1 MKFED
6 FLNEKKSIVLKRQYT
21 ENHPSITAGLT
32 ASVRNKMIEALAD
45 GKLTQEEF
53 NTILSE
59 FSNDS
64 KRWMT
69 RNAKYFNV
77 SEDGVTLSR
86 FGKRVLKTFAINENE
101 SFILESTRSQIGI
114 IDRRGV
120 IQSTYVHSDG
130 YPEGVGQMAKD
141 HFSDT
146 KKMKELLKLGKNGI
160 SYLEPGI
167 EGGKGHHFNSPIDG
181 QTVFYGRDRGE
192 KTYNMIQKRSLE
204 DLYGYLQDVANDGAE
219 YVYLWDEKEK
229 EWKYAIAKTK
239 DGRELG
245 LQVLES
251 ELIEESIVEDGDGH
265 VHFIVKDE
273 AAAEKLA
280 DAIEE
285 DNLGDCDFYPEDGK
299 IYLRVSFNGYR
310 KADANLKKVEKLVGM
325 KAQAGSPEIW
335 AADESVDEV
344 SEKHVAPETYN
355 IDRNYE
361 EEGSR
366 FRSTPFDE
374 LKSRQLG
381 KPDFKGGKFKDI
393 EVEQFFARLAGSCD
407 GPRLVKVLK
416 GFDKHGK
423 KYKQSGDNMETYQD
437 WITSAMVRCGFMV
450 EGVIQEHLIKET
462 EDNTKPQPTLESF
475 GEFIASLNEEAVNEW
490 GSSDNYAMSEVIHH
504 MIRKPKNMPSP
515 FDKKL
520 RDAAESAVDRYW
532 EEWDEYKTNYDDL
545 VDNAVRTYLRHFH
558 REEFKLA
565 QRMFDPVESN
575 SIEVGEDI
583 NEAFKSA
590 KLAQLFNTK
599 ISGSW
604 SSSLK
609 DLPEAFY
616 NMANVALDKVEDED
630 IIDMSATEAHST
642 TRKDKNNRYVIFYVV
657 DQEKE
662 NPYADYEGQKTIPAG
677 ILAIV
682 KGNNFQGMTWGRSSY
697 SRRRTLASS
706 EPADSVGINKKYKG
720 WDSTGL
726 YNPKRISEVADRAIV
741 LDISA
746 LGDKY
751 STAGKKAARANAKK
765 GAIAF
770 KSDRDFKK
778 ENISRY
784 KGILADKASK
794 LPLDQMVKD
803 AIDTMAEQ
811 IKQGIA
817 KNEIENGSPII
828 GRDPRGRGVK
838 MRDASNHMSN
848 ILSDFEDYVR
858 YSNEAQSGLTSSHYY
873 EERIKQEAKSLKDR
887 IAKVEKMDYVW

>member
-181 QTVFYGRDRGE
+181 QTVFYGRDRGQ

-204 DLYGYLQDVANDGAE
+204 DLYDYLQDVANDGAE

-251 ELIEESIVEDGDGH
+251 EIINENVIKEGDGH
-265 VHFIVKDE
+265 VHFIVK
-273 AAAEKLA
+273 
-280 DAIEE
+280 
-285 DNLGDCDFYPEDGK
+285 
-299 IYLRVSFNGYR
+299 
-310 KADANLKKVEKLVGM
+310 
-325 KAQAGSPEIW
+325 
-335 AADESVDEV
+335 DEV

-630 IIDMSATEAHST
+630 IIDMSATEAHAIT
-642 TRKDKNNRYVIFYVV
+642 KKDKDNRYVIFYVV
-657 DQEKE
+657 DQQKE

-682 KGNNFQGMTWGRSSY
+682 KGNNFQGMVWGR
-697 SRRRTLASS
+697 RHAARARTLASS
-706 EPADSVGINKKYKG
+706 DPAYSVGINKKYKG

-741 LDISA
+741 LDVA
-746 LGDKY
+746 VLRDKY

-803 AIDTMAEQ
+803 AIDIMAEQ

>member
-181 QTVFYGRDRGE
+181 QTVFYGRDRGQ

-204 DLYGYLQDVANDGAE
+204 DLYDYLQDVANDGAE

-251 ELIEESIVEDGDGH
+251 EIINENVIKEGDGH
-265 VHFIVKDE
+265 VHFIVK
-273 AAAEKLA
+273 
-280 DAIEE
+280 
-285 DNLGDCDFYPEDGK
+285 
-299 IYLRVSFNGYR
+299 
-310 KADANLKKVEKLVGM
+310 
-325 KAQAGSPEIW
+325 
-335 AADESVDEV
+335 DEV

-630 IIDMSATEAHST
+630 IIDMSATEAHAIT
-642 TRKDKNNRYVIFYVV
+642 KKDKDNRYVIFYVV
-657 DQEKE
+657 DQQKE

-682 KGNNFQGMTWGRSSY
+682 KGNNFQGMVWGR
-697 SRRRTLASS
+697 RH
-706 EPADSVGINKKYKG
+706 
-720 WDSTGL
+720 
-726 YNPKRISEVADRAIV
+726 
-741 LDISA
+741 
-746 LGDKY
+746 
-751 STAGKKAARANAKK
+751 AARAPNFS
-765 GAIAF
+765 I
-770 KSDRDFKK
+770 
-778 ENISRY
+778 
-784 KGILADKASK
+784 
-794 LPLDQMVKD
+794 
-803 AIDTMAEQ
+803 
-811 IKQGIA
+811 
-817 KNEIENGSPII
+817 
-828 GRDPRGRGVK
+828 
-838 MRDASNHMSN
+838 
-848 ILSDFEDYVR
+848 
-858 YSNEAQSGLTSSHYY
+858 
-873 EERIKQEAKSLKDR
+873 
-887 IAKVEKMDYVW
+887 

>member
-181 QTVFYGRDRGE
+181 QTVFYGRDRGQ

-204 DLYGYLQDVANDGAE
+204 DLYDYLQDVANDGAE

-251 ELIEESIVEDGDGH
+251 EIINENVIKEGDGH
-265 VHFIVKDE
+265 VHFIVK
-273 AAAEKLA
+273 
-280 DAIEE
+280 
-285 DNLGDCDFYPEDGK
+285 
-299 IYLRVSFNGYR
+299 
-310 KADANLKKVEKLVGM
+310 
-325 KAQAGSPEIW
+325 
-335 AADESVDEV
+335 DEV

-630 IIDMSATEAHST
+630 IIDMSATEAHAIT
-642 TRKDKNNRYVIFYVV
+642 KKDKDNRYVIFYVV
-657 DQEKE
+657 DQQKE

-682 KGNNFQGMTWGRSSY
+682 KGNNFQGMVWGR
-697 SRRRTLASS
+697 RHAARARTLASS
-706 EPADSVGINKKYKG
+706 DPAYSVGINKKYKG

-741 LDISA
+741 LDVA
-746 LGDKY
+746 VLRDKY
-751 STAGKKAARANAKK
+751 STAGKKAARAAAKK

>member
-181 QTVFYGRDRGE
+181 QTVFYGRDRGQ

-204 DLYGYLQDVANDGAE
+204 DLYDYLQDVANDGAE

-251 ELIEESIVEDGDGH
+251 ELIEESIIEDGDGH

-355 IDRNYE
+355 ID
-361 EEGSR
+361 
-366 FRSTPFDE
+366 
-374 LKSRQLG
+374 KS
-381 KPDFKGGKFKDI
+381 
-393 EVEQFFARLAGSCD
+393 
-407 GPRLVKVLK
+407 
-416 GFDKHGK
+416 
-423 KYKQSGDNMETYQD
+423 Y
-437 WITSAMVRCGFMV
+437 
-450 EGVIQEHLIKET
+450 IKET
-462 EDNTKPQPTLESF
+462 EDSTKPRPTLESF

-504 MIRKPKNMPSP
+504 MLRKPKNMPSP

-545 VDNAVRTYLRHFH
+545 VDDAVRTYLRHFH
-558 REEFKLA
+558 KEEFKLA
-565 QRMFDPVESN
+565 QRMFEPVESN

-604 SSSLK
+604 SSSNLK
-609 DLPEAFY
+609 NLPEAFY

-630 IIDMSATEAHST
+630 IIDMSATEAHAI
-642 TRKDKNNRYVIFYVV
+642 TRKDKDNRYVIFYVV
-657 DQEKE
+657 DQQKE

-682 KGNNFQGMTWGRSSY
+682 KGNNFQGIAWGRSSAG
-697 SRRRTLASS
+697 RGRTLASS
-706 EPADSVGINKKYKG
+706 EPTDSVGISKKYKG

-741 LDISA
+741 LDVA
-746 LGDKY
+746 VLRDKY

-778 ENISRY
+778 ENIIRY

>member
-181 QTVFYGRDRGE
+181 QTVFYGRDRGQ

-204 DLYGYLQDVANDGAE
+204 DLYDYLQDVANDGAE

-251 ELIEESIVEDGDGH
+251 EIINENVIKEGDGH
-265 VHFIVKDE
+265 VHFIVK
-273 AAAEKLA
+273 
-280 DAIEE
+280 
-285 DNLGDCDFYPEDGK
+285 
-299 IYLRVSFNGYR
+299 
-310 KADANLKKVEKLVGM
+310 
-325 KAQAGSPEIW
+325 
-335 AADESVDEV
+335 DEV

-630 IIDMSATEAHST
+630 IIDMSATEAHAIT
-642 TRKDKNNRYVIFYVV
+642 KKDKDNRYVIFYVV
-657 DQEKE
+657 DQQKE
-662 NPYADYEGQKTIPAG
+662 NPYADYEGQKNYPS
-677 ILAIV
+677 
-682 KGNNFQGMTWGRSSY
+682 WY
-697 SRRRTLASS
+697 
-706 EPADSVGINKKYKG
+706 
-720 WDSTGL
+720 
-726 YNPKRISEVADRAIV
+726 
-741 LDISA
+741 
-746 LGDKY
+746 
-751 STAGKKAARANAKK
+751 
-765 GAIAF
+765 
-770 KSDRDFKK
+770 
-778 ENISRY
+778 
-784 KGILADKASK
+784 
-794 LPLDQMVKD
+794 
-803 AIDTMAEQ
+803 
-811 IKQGIA
+811 
-817 KNEIENGSPII
+817 I
-828 GRDPRGRGVK
+828 G
-838 MRDASNHMSN
+838 
-848 ILSDFEDYVR
+848 YC
-858 YSNEAQSGLTSSHYY
+858 
-873 EERIKQEAKSLKDR
+873 
-887 IAKVEKMDYVW
+887 

>member
-6 FLNEKKSIVLKRQYT
+6 FLNEKKGIVLKRQYT

-77 SEDGVTLSR
+77 SEEGVTLSR

-130 YPEGVGQMAKD
+130 YPEGVGQIAKD

-204 DLYGYLQDVANDGAE
+204 DLYDYLQDVANDGAE

-251 ELIEESIVEDGDGH
+251 EIINENV
-265 VHFIVKDE
+265 
-273 AAAEKLA
+273 
-280 DAIEE
+280 
-285 DNLGDCDFYPEDGK
+285 
-299 IYLRVSFNGYR
+299 
-310 KADANLKKVEKLVGM
+310 
-325 KAQAGSPEIW
+325 
-335 AADESVDEV
+335 
-344 SEKHVAPETYN
+344 
-355 IDRNYE
+355 
-361 EEGSR
+361 
-366 FRSTPFDE
+366 
-374 LKSRQLG
+374 
-381 KPDFKGGKFKDI
+381 
-393 EVEQFFARLAGSCD
+393 
-407 GPRLVKVLK
+407 
-416 GFDKHGK
+416 
-423 KYKQSGDNMETYQD
+423 
-437 WITSAMVRCGFMV
+437 
-450 EGVIQEHLIKET
+450 IKET
-462 EDNTKPQPTLESF
+462 EDSTKPQPTLESF

-532 EEWDEYKTNYDDL
+532 EEWPEYKTNYDGL
-545 VDNAVRTYLRHFH
+545 VDDAVRTYLRHFH
-558 REEFKLA
+558 REEFKSA
-565 QRMFDPVESN
+565 QRMFEPVESN
-575 SIEVGEDI
+575 SIEVGEDV

-599 ISGSW
+599 ISSNW
-604 SSSLK
+604 SSRGLK
-609 DLPEAFY
+609 ELPSAFY

-630 IIDMSATEAHST
+630 LIDMGAAEAHAI
-642 TRKDKNNRYVIFYVV
+642 TRKDKDNRYVIFYIV
-657 DQEKE
+657 DQQKE

-677 ILAIV
+677 ILSIV
-682 KGNNFQGMTWGRSSY
+682 KGNNFQGMAWGRTSSG
-697 SRRRTLASS
+697 RGRTLASS
-706 EPADSVGINKKYKG
+706 EPVDSVGISKKYKG

-741 LDISA
+741 LDISV
-746 LGDKY
+746 LRDKY
-751 STAGKKAARANAKK
+751 STAGKMADRAAAKK

>member
-181 QTVFYGRDRGE
+181 QTVFYGRDRGQ

-204 DLYGYLQDVANDGAE
+204 DLYDYLQDVANDGAE

-251 ELIEESIVEDGDGH
+251 EIINENVIKEGDGH
-265 VHFIVKDE
+265 VHFIVK
-273 AAAEKLA
+273 
-280 DAIEE
+280 
-285 DNLGDCDFYPEDGK
+285 
-299 IYLRVSFNGYR
+299 
-310 KADANLKKVEKLVGM
+310 
-325 KAQAGSPEIW
+325 
-335 AADESVDEV
+335 DEV

-630 IIDMSATEAHST
+630 IIDMSATEAHAIT
-642 TRKDKNNRYVIFYVV
+642 KKDKDNRYVIFYVV
-657 DQEKE
+657 DQQKE

-682 KGNNFQGMTWGRSSY
+682 KGNNFQGMVWGR
-697 SRRRTLASS
+697 RHAARARTLASS
-706 EPADSVGINKKYKG
+706 DPAYSVGINKKYKG

-741 LDISA
+741 LDVA
-746 LGDKY
+746 VLRDKY
-751 STAGKKAARANAKK
+751 STAGKKAARAAAKK

-803 AIDTMAEQ
+803 AIDIMAEQ

>member
-181 QTVFYGRDRGE
+181 QTVFYGRDRGQ

-204 DLYGYLQDVANDGAE
+204 DLYDYLQDVANDGAE

-251 ELIEESIVEDGDGH
+251 EIINENVIKEGDGH
-265 VHFIVKDE
+265 VHFIVK
-273 AAAEKLA
+273 
-280 DAIEE
+280 
-285 DNLGDCDFYPEDGK
+285 
-299 IYLRVSFNGYR
+299 
-310 KADANLKKVEKLVGM
+310 
-325 KAQAGSPEIW
+325 
-335 AADESVDEV
+335 DEV

-630 IIDMSATEAHST
+630 IIDMSATEAHAIT
-642 TRKDKNNRYVIFYVV
+642 KKDKDNRYVIFYVV
-657 DQEKE
+657 DQQKE

-682 KGNNFQGMTWGRSSY
+682 KGNNFQGMVWGR
-697 SRRRTLASS
+697 RH
-706 EPADSVGINKKYKG
+706 
-720 WDSTGL
+720 
-726 YNPKRISEVADRAIV
+726 
-741 LDISA
+741 
-746 LGDKY
+746 
-751 STAGKKAARANAKK
+751 AARAP
-765 GAIAF
+765 
-770 KSDRDFKK
+770 
-778 ENISRY
+778 E
-784 KGILADKASK
+784 L
-794 LPLDQMVKD
+794 
-803 AIDTMAEQ
+803 
-811 IKQGIA
+811 
-817 KNEIENGSPII
+817 
-828 GRDPRGRGVK
+828 
-838 MRDASNHMSN
+838 
-848 ILSDFEDYVR
+848 
-858 YSNEAQSGLTSSHYY
+858 
-873 EERIKQEAKSLKDR
+873 
-887 IAKVEKMDYVW
+887 

>member
-181 QTVFYGRDRGE
+181 QTVFYGRDRGQ

-204 DLYGYLQDVANDGAE
+204 DLYDYLQDVANDGAE

-251 ELIEESIVEDGDGH
+251 EIINENVIKEGDGH
-265 VHFIVKDE
+265 VHFIVK
-273 AAAEKLA
+273 
-280 DAIEE
+280 
-285 DNLGDCDFYPEDGK
+285 
-299 IYLRVSFNGYR
+299 
-310 KADANLKKVEKLVGM
+310 
-325 KAQAGSPEIW
+325 
-335 AADESVDEV
+335 DEV

-630 IIDMSATEAHST
+630 IIDMSATEAHAIT
-642 TRKDKNNRYVIFYVV
+642 KKDKDNRYVIFYVV
-657 DQEKE
+657 DQQKE

-682 KGNNFQGMTWGRSSY
+682 KGNNFQGMVWGR
-697 SRRRTLASS
+697 RH
-706 EPADSVGINKKYKG
+706 
-720 WDSTGL
+720 
-726 YNPKRISEVADRAIV
+726 
-741 LDISA
+741 
-746 LGDKY
+746 
-751 STAGKKAARANAKK
+751 AAR
-765 GAIAF
+765 
-770 KSDRDFKK
+770 
-778 ENISRY
+778 
-784 KGILADKASK
+784 
-794 LPLDQMVKD
+794 
-803 AIDTMAEQ
+803 
-811 IKQGIA
+811 
-817 KNEIENGSPII
+817 
-828 GRDPRGRGVK
+828 DPNF
-838 MRDASNHMSN
+838 S
-848 ILSDFEDYVR
+848 I
-858 YSNEAQSGLTSSHYY
+858 
-873 EERIKQEAKSLKDR
+873 
-887 IAKVEKMDYVW
+887 

>member
-1 MKFED
+1 
-6 FLNEKKSIVLKRQYT
+6 
-21 ENHPSITAGLT
+21 
-32 ASVRNKMIEALAD
+32 
-45 GKLTQEEF
+45 
-53 NTILSE
+53 
-59 FSNDS
+59 
-64 KRWMT
+64 
-69 RNAKYFNV
+69 
-77 SEDGVTLSR
+77 
-86 FGKRVLKTFAINENE
+86 
-101 SFILESTRSQIGI
+101 
-114 IDRRGV
+114 
-120 IQSTYVHSDG
+120 
-130 YPEGVGQMAKD
+130 
-141 HFSDT
+141 
-146 KKMKELLKLGKNGI
+146 
-160 SYLEPGI
+160 
-167 EGGKGHHFNSPIDG
+167 
-181 QTVFYGRDRGE
+181 
-192 KTYNMIQKRSLE
+192 
-204 DLYGYLQDVANDGAE
+204 
-219 YVYLWDEKEK
+219 
-229 EWKYAIAKTK
+229 
-239 DGRELG
+239 
-245 LQVLES
+245 
-251 ELIEESIVEDGDGH
+251 
-265 VHFIVKDE
+265 
-273 AAAEKLA
+273 
-280 DAIEE
+280 
-285 DNLGDCDFYPEDGK
+285 
-299 IYLRVSFNGYR
+299 
-310 KADANLKKVEKLVGM
+310 
-325 KAQAGSPEIW
+325 
-335 AADESVDEV
+335 
-344 SEKHVAPETYN
+344 
-355 IDRNYE
+355 
-361 EEGSR
+361 
-366 FRSTPFDE
+366 
-374 LKSRQLG
+374 
-381 KPDFKGGKFKDI
+381 
-393 EVEQFFARLAGSCD
+393 
-407 GPRLVKVLK
+407 
-416 GFDKHGK
+416 
-423 KYKQSGDNMETYQD
+423 METYQD

>member
-181 QTVFYGRDRGE
+181 QTVFYGRDRGQ

-204 DLYGYLQDVANDGAE
+204 DLYDYLQDVANDGAE

-251 ELIEESIVEDGDGH
+251 EIINENVIKEGDGH
-265 VHFIVKDE
+265 VHFIVK
-273 AAAEKLA
+273 
-280 DAIEE
+280 
-285 DNLGDCDFYPEDGK
+285 
-299 IYLRVSFNGYR
+299 
-310 KADANLKKVEKLVGM
+310 
-325 KAQAGSPEIW
+325 
-335 AADESVDEV
+335 DEV

-630 IIDMSATEAHST
+630 IIDMSATEAHAIT
-642 TRKDKNNRYVIFYVV
+642 KKDKDNRYVIFYVV
-657 DQEKE
+657 DQQKE

-682 KGNNFQGMTWGRSSY
+682 KGNNFQGMVWGR
-697 SRRRTLASS
+697 RHAARARTLASS
-706 EPADSVGINKKYKG
+706 DPAYSVGINKKYKG

-741 LDISA
+741 LDVA
-746 LGDKY
+746 VLRDKY

>member
-181 QTVFYGRDRGE
+181 QTVFYGRDRGQ

-204 DLYGYLQDVANDGAE
+204 DLYDYLQDVANDGAE

-251 ELIEESIVEDGDGH
+251 EIINENVIKEGDGH
-265 VHFIVKDE
+265 VHFIVK
-273 AAAEKLA
+273 
-280 DAIEE
+280 
-285 DNLGDCDFYPEDGK
+285 
-299 IYLRVSFNGYR
+299 
-310 KADANLKKVEKLVGM
+310 
-325 KAQAGSPEIW
+325 
-335 AADESVDEV
+335 DEV

-630 IIDMSATEAHST
+630 IIDMSATEAHAIT
-642 TRKDKNNRYVIFYVV
+642 KKDKDNRYVIFYVV
-657 DQEKE
+657 DQQKE

-682 KGNNFQGMTWGRSSY
+682 KGNNFQGMVWGR
-697 SRRRTLASS
+697 RHAARARTLASS
-706 EPADSVGINKKYKG
+706 DPAYSVGINKKYKG

-741 LDISA
+741 LDVA
-746 LGDKY
+746 VLRDKY
-751 STAGKKAARANAKK
+751 STAGKKAARAAAKK

-778 ENISRY
+778 ENIIRY

-803 AIDTMAEQ
+803 AIDIMAEQ